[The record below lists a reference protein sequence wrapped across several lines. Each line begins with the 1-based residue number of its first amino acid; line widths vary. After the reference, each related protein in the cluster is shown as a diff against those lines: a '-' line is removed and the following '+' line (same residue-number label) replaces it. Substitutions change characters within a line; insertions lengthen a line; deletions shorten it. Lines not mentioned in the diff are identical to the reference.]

1 MMAIDGDALY
11 CDFVETYHIMDYKS
25 LPASRAAIL
34 ASGLRDDSRIKRKL
48 RGDRLDPKEIL
59 LASLFDAVMQL
70 GYAVCGV
77 KDRPASLLEELNG
90 NAQNK
95 KDEHGVQT
103 FNTPEEFN
111 EKINRLRGTH

>member
-1 MMAIDGDALY
+1 MAIDGDALY

-59 LASLFDAVMQL
+59 LASLFDAVIQL
-70 GYAVCGV
+70 GYVVCGV
-77 KDRPASLLEELNG
+77 KEPPASMLEELNG
-90 NAQNK
+90 TPQK
-95 KDEHGVQT
+95 QEDKHGVQT

-111 EKINRLRGTH
+111 EKLNRLRGTH